1 MTTKSTYVYAS
12 STNALVQQL
21 IDTPLATTAELP
33 ELADISAA
41 LVSVLKETVAHD
53 TRKALCEKLLQTLG
67 QMRECD
73 TSEPSPELI
82 AQLIEGERFS
92 TSVPAC
98 WQEITVQVDYALA
111 LTQAVLGGTLP
122 ASVESSLTGL
132 LHDMVWM
139 LAEFVKESSGAAQ

>member
-41 LVSVLKETVAHD
+41 LVSVLQETDAH
-53 TRKALCEKLLQTLG
+53 KALCEKLLQTLG
-67 QMRECD
+67 KMRECD

-139 LAEFVKESSGAAQ
+139 LEEFVKESSGAAQ

>member
-41 LVSVLKETVAHD
+41 LVSVLKETDAHD

-67 QMRECD
+67 QMREYD